1 MTTKVHCAS
10 ASALGNALITVGP
23 LTRASA
29 TYSGSTE
36 VSVPRKYDICTD
48 AASEMTLGVS
58 ITTAEVRIDVETGA
72 VITTT
77 GAVRS
82 ITIVNVAV
90 VDPSVAEIV

>member
-1 MTTKVHCAS
+1 
-10 ASALGNALITVGP
+10 
-23 LTRASA
+23 
-29 TYSGSTE
+29 
-36 VSVPRKYDICTD
+36 VPRKYDICTD

-90 VDPSVAEIV
+90 VDPSVAETV